1 MNTHK
6 RLQSKSAIITGRG
19 RGIGKETAIF
29 MPILKKKLHL
39 LYDLKSALSPVIQV
53 KGFYCSWTSNN
64 TAQIRKLKFIRKILQ
79 K

>member
-6 RLQSKSAIITGRG
+6 RLQSKTAIITGRG

-39 LYDLKSALSPVIQV
+39 LYDLKYNAAFCKRRYKACKQSEKKP
-53 KGFYCSWTSNN
+53 
-64 TAQIRKLKFIRKILQ
+64 
-79 K
+79 

>member
-6 RLQSKSAIITGRG
+6 RLQSKTAIITIITGRG

-39 LYDLKSALSPVIQV
+39 LYDLKYKCCII
-53 KGFYCSWTSNN
+53 TSD
-64 TAQIRKLKFIRKILQ
+64 TSERILLLLDQ
-79 K
+79 